1 PAFWLHRLPPRPPQ
15 PRNRQ
20 AKHLMGRWRRHWTNR
35 VPGHLR
41 GSIRELSRSMP
52 PKQNI
57 IERTTT
63 TMVARGLHSDFSLG
77 DSDANETDVRYWH
90 KADMLNCADEC
101 PLLGANWTFDQPL
114 LTNLDL

>member
-1 PAFWLHRLPPRPPQ
+1 
-15 PRNRQ
+15 
-20 AKHLMGRWRRHWTNR
+20 MGHWTRHWTNR

-52 PKQNI
+52 VKQNI

-90 KADMLNCADEC
+90 LAIDADDEHVRTHRRVTQTRIST
-101 PLLGANWTFDQPL
+101 AAMAASKMVTF
-114 LTNLDL
+114 